1 MDSVRTHL
9 VLFSTPMLAG
19 LPWSGS
25 PMDVDSLRDD
35 DTITRVEVDDVDIEP
50 DNSGHVAVETAA
62 FVATTD
68 DSRREVGGWVGIAV
82 PLDRLWSPRPM
93 VRLHRAIAQ
102 DAARTAARGATR
114 AAPKGV
120 QVSPALA
127 RACVAAAWRA
137 SGLGSMSDLDN
148 MSGRARTAGLL
159 PEARVRVARS
169 WDRGQKLTPTDSDPY
184 RLQDSTSA
192 TQWLEGKLTW
202 RLDRLLFT
210 NEEIAVE
217 KIRMQ
222 RLQQRAQIAG
232 KVLTTL
238 FEWQRARLTTQ
249 DESKSDE
256 ERADAWIRMSEAEAT
271 LDVLTGG
278 WFSGWLADSAR

>member
-1 MDSVRTHL
+1 MDSVRTPL

-19 LPWSGS
+19 LTWSGA
-25 PMDVDSLRDD
+25 PIDVDSLRDD
-35 DTITRVEVDDVDIEP
+35 DAITRVEIDDADIEP
-50 DNSGHVAVETAA
+50 DVSGHVALEAAA
-62 FVATTD
+62 FVATSD
-68 DSRREVGGWVGIAV
+68 DSRREVGGWVGLAL
-82 PLDRLWSPRPM
+82 PLDRLWTPRP
-93 VRLHRAIAQ
+93 VARLHHAIAQ
-102 DAARTAARGATR
+102 DAAPTAAPRAAP

-137 SGLGSMSDLDN
+137 SGLGSMADLDN

-169 WDRGQKLTPTDSDPY
+169 WDRGQKLTPTDKDPY

-238 FEWQRARLTTQ
+238 FAWQRARLTTQ

-278 WFSGWLADSAR
+278 WFSGWLADRAR